1 MIRERY
7 VELDLAKGIG
17 ILFVV
22 MGHIQYISENFR
34 NFIVA
39 FHIPLFFI
47 IAGMLICIHEEDK
60 KSLAKTVVKK
70 GRSILQPYFIF
81 SLIFIVAQ
89 FEACLIGSSITLE
102 LVKQNIFLTVILYG
116 MSVIWFLGA
125 LFAGEMG
132 FLAVIKSCGKKW
144 TPFILTLWMAVSCI
158 ANRCLQHYSSIYGNF
173 PYMNYLMYFLQMI
186 IRIGIIAFFVG
197 LGFYFWLWRQKIK
210 ISSLAAGLL
219 GIFFLLVTV
228 LISRLNGGVDLH
240 YMVFHNEFL
249 YFCGTVSGSMGVLGV
264 CYGVKDFIRFPLLKA
279 LEFYGK
285 NSLIVML
292 THVDTY
298 LMYAS
303 TIVVMHFNK
312 DILDY
317 QGNFKFCTELFIL
330 VMAAEMVIIFVINRY
345 FPWMIGK
352 GRRRK

>member
-17 ILFVV
+17 ILFVIL
-22 MGHIQYISENFR
+22 GHIQYISENFR

-47 IAGMLICIHEEDK
+47 IAGMLSCIHEEDK
-60 KSLAKTVVKK
+60 KSLAKTVMKK
-70 GRSILQPYFIF
+70 SRSILQPYFIF
-81 SLIFIVAQ
+81 SLIFIIAQ
-89 FEACLIGSSITLE
+89 FEASLIGSSITLE
-102 LVKQNIFLTVILYG
+102 LVKQNIYLTIILYG
-116 MSVIWFLGA
+116 MSVLWFLGA

-132 FLAVIKSCGKKW
+132 FLAVIKICRKKW
-144 TPFILTLWMAVSCI
+144 TPLVLVLWLVISCI
-158 ANRCLQHYSSIYGNF
+158 ANRCLQHYSSLYGNLS
-173 PYMNYLMYFLQMI
+173 YMNYLIYFLQMI

-197 LGFYFWLWRQKIK
+197 LGFYFWSWRQKIK
-210 ISSLAAGLL
+210 IPPLAASGIGILL
-219 GIFFLLVTV
+219 LLITI

-249 YFCGTVSGSMGVLGV
+249 YFCGTISGSMGILGI
-264 CYGVKDFIRFPLLKA
+264 CYGLKNFVKFPLLKA

-285 NSLIVML
+285 NSLVIML

-317 QGNFKFCTELFIL
+317 QGNFKFCAELFIL
-330 VMAAEMVIIFVINRY
+330 VVAAESVVVFVVNRY
-345 FPWMIGK
+345 FPWMVGK
-352 GRRRK
+352 ERRRK